1 MAILTERDR
10 TAVTEELGKLAGP
23 VTLVVFGQQ
32 LGPGSEYSVETE
44 RLVREVAECSDKVSV
59 EIYNL
64 HIDREKA
71 AGYGIDR
78 APAIVVEGA
87 RDYGIR
93 FFGIPAG
100 YEFTNLIDG
109 MQVAA
114 SGEPKLSP
122 ETLERLRGLTERVHI
137 QVFTT
142 PT

>member
-10 TAVTEELGKLAGP
+10 AGVRDELAKLTGP
-23 VTLVVFGQQ
+23 VKLVVFSQE
-32 LGPGSEYSVETE
+32 LGSEYCVETE
-44 RLVREVAECSDKVSV
+44 RLVREVAECSDKVAV

-71 AGYGIDR
+71 AAYEVDR
-78 APAIVVEGA
+78 VPAVIVEGA

-93 FFGIPAG
+93 FFGIPMG

-109 MQVAA
+109 MLVAA
-114 SGEPKLSP
+114 SGQPRLAP
-122 ETLERLRGLTERVHI
+122 ETLERVRGLTKPVHI

>member
-1 MAILTERDR
+1 MGILTDRDR
-10 TAVTEELGKLAGP
+10 VAVTDELAKLAGP
-23 VTLVVFGQQ
+23 VKLVVFGAQ
-32 LGPGSEYSVETE
+32 LGDGAEYSVETE
-44 RLVREVAECSDKVSV
+44 RLVREVAECSDRVAV
-59 EIYNL
+59 EVYNL

-71 AGYGIDR
+71 AGYGVDR
-78 APAIVVEGA
+78 VPAVVVEGA

-100 YEFTNLIDG
+100 YEFSNLIDA

-122 ETLERLRGLTERVHI
+122 ETLERVRGLTNPVHI

>member
-1 MAILTERDR
+1 MGILSERDR
-10 TAVTEELGKLAGP
+10 TAVKTELAKLAGP
-23 VTLVVFGQQ
+23 VKLVAFSSQ
-32 LGPGSEYSVETE
+32 LGPEYCVETE
-44 RLVREVAECSDKVSV
+44 RLVREVAECSDQIAV

-71 AGYGIDR
+71 AAYGVDR
-78 APAIVVEGA
+78 VPAVIVEGA

-109 MQVAA
+109 LVTA
-114 SGEPKLSP
+114 SSGVPQLSAQ
-122 ETLERLRGLTERVHI
+122 TLERLETLSSAVHI
-137 QVFTT
+137 QVFAT

>member
-1 MAILTERDR
+1 MAILTEKDR
-10 TAVTEELGKLAGP
+10 AGVNAELQKLAGP
-23 VTLVVFGQQ
+23 VKLVVFSQE
-32 LGPGSEYSVETE
+32 LGSEYCVENE
-44 RLVREVAECSDKVSV
+44 RLVREVAECSDKVAV
-59 EIYNL
+59 EVFNL

-71 AGYGIDR
+71 AAYGVDR
-78 APAIVVEGA
+78 VPAIVVEGA

-109 MQVAA
+109 MLVAA
-114 SGEPKLSP
+114 SGEPRLSA
-122 ETLERLRGLTERVHI
+122 ETLERLRGLTSPVHI

>member
-1 MAILTERDR
+1 MAILTDRDR
-10 TAVTEELGKLAGP
+10 AAVTEELAKLAGP
-23 VTLVVFGQQ
+23 VKLVVFGAQ
-32 LGPGSEYSVETE
+32 LGAGTEYAVETE
-44 RLVREVAECSDKVSV
+44 RLVREVAECSDKVAV
-59 EIYNL
+59 EVYNL

-78 APAIVVEGA
+78 VPAVVVEGA

-100 YEFTNLIDG
+100 YEFSNLIDG

-122 ETLERLRGLTERVHI
+122 ETLERVKGLTNPVHI

>member
-10 TAVTEELGKLAGP
+10 TAVTEELGKLPGP
-23 VTLVVFGQQ
+23 VKLVVFGQQ

-78 APAIVVEGA
+78 TPAIVVEGA

-109 MQVAA
+109 C
-114 SGEPKLSP
+114 SRGPPEPS
-122 ETLERLRGLTERVHI
+122 RRRR
-137 QVFTT
+137 
-142 PT
+142 

>member
-10 TAVTEELGKLAGP
+10 AGVRDELAKLTGL
-23 VTLVVFGQQ
+23 VKLVVFSQE
-32 LGPGSEYSVETE
+32 LGSEYCVETE
-44 RLVREVAECSDKVSV
+44 RLIREVAECSDKVAV

-71 AGYGIDR
+71 AIYEVDR
-78 APAIVVEGA
+78 VPAVIVEGA

-93 FFGIPAG
+93 FFGIPMG

-109 MQVAA
+109 MLVAA
-114 SGEPKLSP
+114 SGQPRLAP
-122 ETLERLRGLTERVHI
+122 ETLERVRGLTKPVHI